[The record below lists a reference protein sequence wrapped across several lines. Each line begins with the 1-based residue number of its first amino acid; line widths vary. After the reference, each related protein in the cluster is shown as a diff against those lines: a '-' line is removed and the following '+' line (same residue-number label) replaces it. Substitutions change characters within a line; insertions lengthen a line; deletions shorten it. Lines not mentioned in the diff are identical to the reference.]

1 MGASVLRVAVMLMA
15 LSGAAAAHADAV
27 DTLRAF
33 ARDVK
38 SGDAAF
44 TQTVTSPDGKKTKT
58 SSGTFQFARP
68 DRFRF
73 AYTKPFEQ
81 TIVGDGKKV
90 WIHDPDL
97 NQVSSRPMN
106 AALGATPAALLAG
119 DSIERDFALK
129 ALPDRDGLAW
139 VEAVPKAK
147 EGATFQSV
155 KVGFR
160 GKELAAIDITDGFG
174 QRSLLAFTNVQANA
188 ALPPGTFTFTPP
200 AGADVIEQ

>member
-1 MGASVLRVAVMLMA
+1 MKVFVLAAA
-15 LSGAAAAHADAV
+15 LLLGAAAAHADAV
-27 DTLRAF
+27 QTLRDF

-38 SGDAAF
+38 SAEATF

-58 SSGTFQFARP
+58 SSGRFAFARP

-73 AYTKPFEQ
+73 TYTKPFEQ
-81 TIVGDGKKV
+81 TIVGDGKRV

-106 AALGATPAALLAG
+106 AALGTTPAALLAG
-119 DSIERDFALK
+119 DSLERDFALRP
-129 ALPDRDGLAW
+129 LPDRDGLSW
-139 VEAVPKAK
+139 VEATPKAK

-160 GKELAAIDITDGFG
+160 GSQLAAIDITDSFG
-174 QRSLLAFTNVQANA
+174 QRSLLAFGDMQTNA
-188 ALPPGTFTFTPP
+188 AVAPEAFRFTPP